1 MIFRL
6 GQDSKK
12 SFGATLEKSIKN
24 KSLKP
29 RLHIEWNDAA
39 LRSQFYHGLSSEIKD
54 ALVHFDNP
62 SSVSVAMDMAIRI
75 DNRLFERRQEQRF
88 SHQRPSSS
96 YSSATPV
103 TSRFRN
109 QASNNKDSL
118 KPDNLQIQFSQNS
131 FINPSPVR
139 PVQKSS
145 DDMDI
150 DFVRRGPLSSME
162 RENRMKQ
169 GLCLVC
175 GEAGH
180 RKANCP
186 KSRFKFKSDSSRN
199 IYAIQTEENNGE
211 ISGNEFG
218 CI

>member
-1 MIFRL
+1 ML
-6 GQDSKK
+6 LSDLNSTMDSAVK
-12 SFGATLEKSIKN
+12 LRMLWN
-24 KSLKP
+24 KDS
-29 RLHIEWNDAA
+29 R
-39 LRSQFYHGLSSEIKD
+39 
-54 ALVHFDNP
+54 
-62 SSVSVAMDMAIRI
+62 IRG
-75 DNRLFERRQEQRF
+75 
-88 SHQRPSSS
+88 PSSS

-109 QASNNKDSL
+109 QQQQQRFLEPRQPA
-118 KPDNLQIQFSQNS
+118 NLIQPNS

>member
-1 MIFRL
+1 MLPSFRQL
-6 GQDSKK
+6 TAD
-12 SFGATLEKSIKN
+12 
-24 KSLKP
+24 
-29 RLHIEWNDAA
+29 IEWNDAA

-109 QASNNKDSL
+109 QQQQQRFFEPRQPANS
-118 KPDNLQIQFSQNS
+118 IQPNS

-199 IYAIQTEENNGE
+199 IYAIPNGRK
-211 ISGNEFG
+211 
-218 CI
+218 